1 MLVELWL
8 LLLTTRMSIAY
19 LLLRRL
25 SVPCL
30 LLLLLLLHHQHVVTA
45 RRIAAVSKHDGLS
58 AVVQLGAIAFV
69 VEYLL
74 AVQKPGERTRLRR
87 NKSDE
92 RKECRHQIICCFE
105 TQP

>member
-8 LLLTTRMSIAY
+8 LLLTTRVSIAC

-25 SVPCL
+25 SIPCLLL

-45 RRIAAVSKHDGLS
+45 RRIAAVSKHDWLP

-74 AVQKPGERTRLRR
+74 AVQKSGERMRLR
-87 NKSDE
+87 KSV
-92 RKECRHQIICCFE
+92 R
-105 TQP
+105 